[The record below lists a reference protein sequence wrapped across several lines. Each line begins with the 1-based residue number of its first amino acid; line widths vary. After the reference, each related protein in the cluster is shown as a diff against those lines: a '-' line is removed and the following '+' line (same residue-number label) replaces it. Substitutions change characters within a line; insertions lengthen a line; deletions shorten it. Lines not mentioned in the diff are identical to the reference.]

1 MTKTPE
7 AGYLRLHAAGVL
19 RARAAEAVEAL
30 CSCTACPRQ
39 CRVNRLEGELGFCRV
54 GRWAKVASYSPHFG
68 EEEPLVGNDGSGTI
82 FFAQCN
88 LACVFC
94 QNHDISHHG
103 ENAPEATPEQLAV
116 VMLELQGQGVHN
128 INFVTPSHV
137 VPQILEALVIAADQG
152 LRLPLVYNS
161 SGYDGL
167 ETLLRLDGVVDIYMP
182 DAKFFAPDAAKTY
195 CHAEDYPERAK
206 AALKEMHRQVGDLE
220 LDDRGVAVRGLLVR
234 HLVMPGDL
242 AGTAK
247 WMDYLAAEISPD
259 TYVNIMDQYRPCGEA
274 GAFPELGRPLTAG
287 EFEQALKA
295 AAQAGITRLDQRPRD
310 LAERLWRA
318 LL

>member
-1 MTKTPE
+1 MAKTPE
-7 AGYLRLHAAGVL
+7 PGYLRLHDIGEL
-19 RARAAEAVEAL
+19 RARAAEALEAL
-30 CSCTACPRQ
+30 RACVMCPRL
-39 CRVNRLEGELGFCRV
+39 CMVNRLEGESGFCRT
-54 GRWAKVASYSPHFG
+54 GRRAKVAGYSPHLG
-68 EEEPLVGNDGSGTI
+68 EEEPLVGNGASGTI

-103 ENAPEATPEQLAV
+103 EDAPEAAPEQLAA
-116 VMLELQGQGVHN
+116 VMLELQAQGVHN

-152 LRLPLVYNS
+152 LHLPLVYNS
-161 SGYDGL
+161 SGYDSL
-167 ETLLRLDGVVDIYMP
+167 ETLRRLDGVVDIYMP
-182 DAKFFAPDAAKTY
+182 DAKFFAPEAAQKY

-234 HLVMPGDL
+234 HLVMPDDL
-242 AGTAK
+242 AGTTR
-247 WMDYLAAEISPD
+247 WMEFLAEEISRD
-259 TYVNIMDQYRPCGEA
+259 TYVNIMDQYRPCGDA
-274 GAFPELGRPLTAG
+274 NIFPELCRSLTG
-287 EFEQALKA
+287 EEFAQALNA
-295 AAQAGITRLDQRPRD
+295 AAQAGITRLDQGRAN

-318 LL
+318 LA

>member
-1 MTKTPE
+1 MTRKPE
-7 AGYLRLHAAGVL
+7 AGYLRLNADGEL
-19 RARAAEAVEAL
+19 RRRAAEALKTL
-30 CSCTACPRQ
+30 CSCTACPRR
-39 CRVNRLEGELGFCRV
+39 CRVNRLDGKLGFCRV

-68 EEEPLVGNDGSGTI
+68 EEEPLVGNGGSGTI

-103 ENAPEATPEQLAV
+103 DDAPEASPEQLAA
-116 VMLELQGQGVHN
+116 VMMELQGQGVHN

-161 SGYDGL
+161 SGYDSL
-167 ETLLRLDGVVDIYMP
+167 ETLRRLDGVMDIYMP

-206 AALKEMHRQVGDLE
+206 AALKEMHRQVGDME

-234 HLVMPGDL
+234 HLVMPGNL

-247 WMDYLAAEISPD
+247 WMDFLAAEISPN
-259 TYVNIMDQYRPCGEA
+259 TYMNIMDQYRPCGDA
-274 GAFPELGRPLTAG
+274 SAFPELRRPLMAE
-287 EFEQALKA
+287 EFDQALKA
-295 AAQAGITRLDQRPRD
+295 AALAGITRLDQRRTN

>member
-7 AGYLRLHAAGVL
+7 AGYLQLHAAGEL
-19 RARAAEAVEAL
+19 CARAAEAVEAL
-30 CSCTACPRQ
+30 RDCAMCPRQ
-39 CRVNRLEGELGFCRV
+39 CRVNRLEGESGFCRI

-68 EEEPLVGNDGSGTI
+68 EEEPLVGSGGSGTI

-103 ENAPEATPEQLAV
+103 ENAPEATPEQLAA
-116 VMLELQGQGVHN
+116 VMLELQAQGVHN
-128 INFVTPSHV
+128 INFVTPSHI

-161 SGYDGL
+161 SGYDSL
-167 ETLLRLDGVVDIYMP
+167 ETLRRLDGVVDIYMP
-182 DAKFFAPDAAKTY
+182 DAKFFAPEAAARY
-195 CHAEDYPERAK
+195 CRAEDYPGRARE
-206 AALKEMHRQVGDLE
+206 ATKEMHRQVGDLE

-234 HLVMPGDL
+234 HLIMPEDL
-242 AGTAK
+242 AGTAQ
-247 WMDYLAAEISPD
+247 WMEFLARKISQN
-259 TYVNIMDQYRPCGEA
+259 TYVNIMDQYRPCGNA
-274 GAFPELGRPLTAG
+274 NAFPELSCPLTG
-287 EFEQALKA
+287 EEFAQALNA
-295 AAQAGITRLDQRPRD
+295 AAQAGITRLDQRQAS

-318 LL
+318 LV